1 MAKKTPDTPE
11 SITADDL
18 RDKLQGLQ
26 GEVQGKVDDK
36 KTTIAKRRRRRGN
49 GPDDPVLPARQALRK
64 KEERNRR
71 DPSYLMAL
79 LPYGLQPGRLI
90 RRTALRRGL
99 SGTNI
104 FWSSVAGILL
114 GQGSYVRSQA
124 IRRSL
129 IGGSR
134 SWQVLAG
141 FMIVKEAASSAGKQ
155 PEYLGKQRW
164 VWARCCG

>member
-1 MAKKTPDTPE
+1 
-11 SITADDL
+11 
-18 RDKLQGLQ
+18 
-26 GEVQGKVDDK
+26 
-36 KTTIAKRRRRRGN
+36 
-49 GPDDPVLPARQALRK
+49 
-64 KEERNRR
+64 
-71 DPSYLMAL
+71 MAL

-141 FMIVKEAASSAGKQ
+141 FMILKEAASSAGKQ
-155 PEYLGKQRW
+155 PEYLGKQKVGVGSLLRLTTEKPMTKRQQKAAG
-164 VWARCCG
+164 VTKASVKAQASADVAAAWAKKAATNPKRKVVRRAEKTAIMAAADRRAADKRACKRAS